1 MVLIKNWKLFHL
13 FISGKI
19 GQENVFHG
27 LLQRK
32 NAFLDHKNKKLRN
45 KKMGIFRKGLV
56 HGFGKNVQNFPSF
69 SFSKTRPGKC
79 V

>member
-45 KKMGIFRKGLV
+45 KKWEFFERG
-56 HGFGKNVQNFPSF
+56 
-69 SFSKTRPGKC
+69 
-79 V
+79 